1 MNVTQN
7 MVVAVAVALAAGVAS
22 ADSVPAA
29 RGLISSNSINRTVNC
44 RYYKAW
50 YIDGCDKSELS
61 AILQRN
67 IEGHKRWIALSGED
81 TISPQSDLGKS
92 YAALGKWKEAKAEL
106 VPVVEKLAAGAYMD
120 ATRVSEAKWE
130 MANILWQEGDK
141 AGAKKYLD
149 EVAEMYGTGKVSDFL
164 AVTGRAKYLSAVLD
178 DPDADI
184 DMLKLPHS
192 VDCRPF
198 PTPQKATYGEAKVS
212 LARVEVSLKEEGKR
226 KKEEG
231 ENNPIVRL
239 LKKKLTR
246 FGSTFEK
253 GGTIIE
259 LEISPDAPVDK
270 PQGYALEVRR
280 KKEEGKSSSKE
291 EVRSKKEEGRSSEKE
306 EVRRKKEEGKSNK
319 EEGRSSGGVVL
330 IKARDRL
337 GLTWGVVSL
346 LQCVQRKES
355 SGDNSTPLPSSSFLL
370 PSICTMRIE
379 DWPKCENRGV
389 TPYWYPEFLE
399 YALFYKMKNV
409 DFTMDRQFILSPLDK
424 EYYRIVASRFA
435 DFGLEVNI
443 DTDSIDVRP
452 LPPYS
457 SPRTWK
463 LHLAWSKFLASIGV
477 GRDLMLDDDRFP
489 MHPKDLEAAGTA
501 ANLDAKFVTRL
512 YREVKKK
519 YPNFRMK
526 FGAPFYW
533 GPDGSVSYP
542 EPRDEYLKSIAADL
556 DPEIGVFWTGP
567 YVKSVC
573 LNERTIGW
581 VTNLTGRKPTIFHN
595 GNAVGQHNYIQYGA
609 DLTGYKE
616 SHSTNVFD
624 LVSAF
629 FQNMSK
635 YAEACE
641 VGSCMDWCWNPEA
654 HDPKVAV
661 RRAIDLVEGP
671 GVSEVIKEATPYL
684 AYFDKY
690 VYGKPR
696 IEVLTEDQA
705 DLDGKIAAAEA
716 AWQKVLSLAKNG
728 GLFVKDFNRAGI
740 KYAKRIAAARRNPPE
755 NLLKE
760 RDAVM
765 ANAVFA
771 EKEAGFDANKGCEF
785 FPSAILRG
793 ARFVPGLNGWGDK
806 RKYGEGAKRDTKYIS
821 PGEEVEGSFECEL
834 FPPEKP
840 FKLVLCGMAYIDPPP
855 EIEVELNGQV
865 VWRGALFERYYFKT
879 FEVEL
884 PVVAIA
890 RKNVFKI
897 RNVTQEET
905 LEKRRKLVLHYAV
918 VKKEQ

>member
-1 MNVTQN
+1 MRESRG
-7 MVVAVAVALAAGVAS
+7 MKFGLCAVAAMSLAAVAPAGVNAKAVAEEIKELKEAIASNSVKRVTEYGDCRYIFDWYYNLCTPEEREAIFDRNVAAHRRWIELEPSNPVPQAELGCVYAAAERYAEAKPELEKALAMGGMLDDKLRSETCWALA
-22 ADSVPAA
+22 
-29 RGLISSNSINRTVNC
+29 NC
-44 RYYKAW
+44 
-50 YIDGCDKSELS
+50 
-61 AILQRN
+61 
-67 IEGHKRWIALSGED
+67 
-81 TISPQSDLGKS
+81 
-92 YAALGKWKEAKAEL
+92 
-106 VPVVEKLAAGAYMD
+106 
-120 ATRVSEAKWE
+120 
-130 MANILWQEGDK
+130 LWTEGDRD
-141 AGAKKYLD
+141 GAMKHVD
-149 EVAEMYGTGKVSDFL
+149 EVAALYGTDKVVDFL
-164 AVTGRAKYLSAVLD
+164 NISGRAKYVSALYH
-178 DPDADI
+178 DPDGDL

-192 VDCRPF
+192 VDGKPF
-198 PTPQKATYGEAKVS
+198 PTPQKAEYGKGVVS
-212 LARVEVSLKEEGKR
+212 LSRVDLALEGLDFDHPAARLLRRKLERFGCVVRNVKDGARNEGATM
-226 KKEEG
+226 
-231 ENNPIVRL
+231 VRL
-239 LKKKLTR
+239 VLA
-246 FGSTFEK
+246 F
-253 GGTIIE
+253 
-259 LEISPDAPVDK
+259 DAPVDK
-270 PQGYALEVRR
+270 PQGYALEVRS

-291 EVRSKKEEGRSSEKE
+291 EVRSKKEEGRRSEKE
-306 EVRRKKEEGKSNK
+306 EVRREKEKGKSNK
-319 EEGRSSGGVVL
+319 EEGRSEGGVVL

-337 GLTWGVVSL
+337 GLTWGVVSF

-654 HDPKVAV
+654 HD
-661 RRAIDLVEGP
+661 
-671 GVSEVIKEATPYL
+671 L
-684 AYFDKY
+684 A
-690 VYGKPR
+690 
-696 IEVLTEDQA
+696 
-705 DLDGKIAAAEA
+705 
-716 AWQKVLSLAKNG
+716 S
-728 GLFVKDFNRAGI
+728 
-740 KYAKRIAAARRNPPE
+740 
-755 NLLKE
+755 
-760 RDAVM
+760 
-765 ANAVFA
+765 
-771 EKEAGFDANKGCEF
+771 
-785 FPSAILRG
+785 RG
-793 ARFVPGLNGWGDK
+793 
-806 RKYGEGAKRDTKYIS
+806 
-821 PGEEVEGSFECEL
+821 
-834 FPPEKP
+834 
-840 FKLVLCGMAYIDPPP
+840 
-855 EIEVELNGQV
+855 
-865 VWRGALFERYYFKT
+865 
-879 FEVEL
+879 
-884 PVVAIA
+884 
-890 RKNVFKI
+890 
-897 RNVTQEET
+897 
-905 LEKRRKLVLHYAV
+905 
-918 VKKEQ
+918 